1 MKVTKLNREKKKK
14 EHVHKRERERERI
27 VYGNFAT
34 SSSLITL
41 TL

>member
-1 MKVTKLNREKKKK
+1 MKVTKLNREKKKRACAQ
-14 EHVHKRERERERI
+14 ERERERERI